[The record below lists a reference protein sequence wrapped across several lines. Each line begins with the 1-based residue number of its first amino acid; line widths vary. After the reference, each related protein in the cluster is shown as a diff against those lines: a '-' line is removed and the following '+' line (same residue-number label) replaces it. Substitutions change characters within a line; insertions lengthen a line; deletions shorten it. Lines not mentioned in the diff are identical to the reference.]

1 MIATEIDWVIDWE
14 NVNKAVALIVS
25 QEEPVSLN
33 ITGADV
39 DGLPDDCVI
48 AAGSMLV
55 SPTANYIAFED
66 GVFTE
71 KSNGG
76 GSGGGGGGD
85 SIVVTHIDDNG
96 VLGMTFSEVVSAV
109 ATGKLVLCI
118 DKTSDDDYSYDVYYI
133 MQTYP
138 RGDDPVYYC
147 VNLSSG
153 DELSTDSL
161 NGYPAYGE

>member
-1 MIATEIDWVIDWE
+1 MKEVIALQEYTDKYVSFYEGEIR
-14 NVNKAVALIVS
+14 
-25 QEEPVSLN
+25 N
-33 ITGADV
+33 ITDDIADKLITKGIV
-39 DGLPDDCVI
+39 RLHTDIP
-48 AAGSMLV
+48 
-55 SPTANYIAFED
+55 ED
-66 GVFTE
+66 
-71 KSNGG
+71 G

-138 RGDDPVYYC
+138 RGDDTVYYC